1 MTDYARDVRRALAV
15 LVLGIAVSAAPGVS
29 AQEVTQG
36 FGGFATDSNAP
47 IDIESDTLEVNDR
60 TKIAIFR
67 GNVKAVQGGM
77 TIHSKELHVNY
88 VGDTQMAGAPSA
100 SAGTA
105 ETSEGGG
112 SQITQI
118 EAKGK
123 VLIVTDRDQT
133 VTSQWALFDIKR
145 NMVTIGGDV
154 VLSQGGNVIKGDQ
167 LLINLTTG
175 ESRFQ
180 NEGNIQ
186 AGRRVRGLFR
196 PGKSDGGDTSAAPAP
211 AGAPQA
217 AGQPAQ

>member
-1 MTDYARDVRRALAV
+1 MTGRALAGLALA
-15 LVLGIAVSAAPGVS
+15 LVIAAMAAAPAAS
-29 AQEVTQG
+29 AQDLVQG

-60 TKIAIFR
+60 TKIAVFR

-88 VGDTQMAGAPSA
+88 VGDAGVAGAA
-100 SAGTA
+100 SAPGQPQ
-105 ETSEGGG
+105 GGG

-123 VLIVTDRDQT
+123 VLIVTDQDQT
-133 VTSQWALFDIKR
+133 VTSQWALFDVKR
-145 NMVTIGGDV
+145 NTVTIGGDV
-154 VLSQGGNVIKGDQ
+154 VLTQGGNVIKGDQ

-180 NEGNIQ
+180 NAGNTR
-186 AGRRVRGLFR
+186 AGGRVRGLFR
-196 PGKSDGGDTSAAPAP
+196 PSKGDGGDAGAAPAP
-211 AGAPQA
+211 SGAPQA